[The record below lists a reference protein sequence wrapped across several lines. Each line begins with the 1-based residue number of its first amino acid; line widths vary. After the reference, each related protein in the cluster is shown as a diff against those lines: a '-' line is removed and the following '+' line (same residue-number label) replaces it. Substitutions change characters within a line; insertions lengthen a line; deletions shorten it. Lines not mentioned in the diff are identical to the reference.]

1 MYKNINKVSKKQI
14 AHEKIFKKRKNR
26 AYILLFVLTMC
37 SFGLS
42 KMQPF
47 STLGLS
53 PLIIAIILGAF
64 FGNIARNLTSLLI
77 RTGVIAISTKQ
88 ILRLGIIF
96 YGFRIT
102 IDDII
107 YVGAK
112 GVILS
117 ACVVFLTFFIGYFIG
132 RALRIEKKLSA
143 LIASGS
149 SICGAAAVLATN
161 SVIKGKSEHV
171 GVAICTVVVFGT
183 IGMFAYPILFKMGLF
198 DLDVSHMGVLMG
210 GTLHEVAHAVA
221 AGAAV
226 GGEGANNSVIIK
238 MLRVL
243 MLVPFLIM
251 IGLLSFGD
259 EKEKKKRNLKS
270 SVPYFALWF
279 LVAVGVG
286 SISFFPKFTLPY
298 IELFDTFLLSVAMCA
313 LGFTIRKDVLKN
325 AGFKPFLQAIIIAIW
340 LLAFGYFFVKYF
352 I

>member
-1 MYKNINKVSKKQI
+1 MYKNSNKASKKQI
-14 AHEKIFKKRKNR
+14 THEKIFKKRKNR
-26 AYILLFVLTMC
+26 AYILLVVLTLC

-64 FGNIARNLTSLLI
+64 FGNIARNLTSLLV
-77 RTGVIAISTKQ
+77 RTGVIAVSTKQ

-112 GVILS
+112 GVILA

-132 RALRIEKKLSA
+132 RALGIEKKLSA

-183 IGMFAYPILFKMGLF
+183 IGMFAYPILFKMGVF
-198 DLDVSHMGVLMG
+198 DLDASHVGVLMG

-251 IGLLSFGD
+251 IGFLSFGD
-259 EKEKKKRNLKS
+259 EKEKRNLKS

-313 LGFTIRKDVLKN
+313 LGFTMRKDVLKN

-340 LLAFGYFFVKYF
+340 LLAFGYLSVKYF

>member
-1 MYKNINKVSKKQI
+1 MYKNSNKVSKKQI

-26 AYILLFVLTMC
+26 AYILLVVLTLC

-42 KMQPF
+42 NMQPF

-77 RTGVIAISTKQ
+77 RTGAIAVSTKQ

-112 GVILS
+112 GVILA

-132 RALRIEKKLSA
+132 RALGIEKKLSA

-183 IGMFAYPILFKMGLF
+183 IGMFAYPILFKMGVF

-221 AGAAV
+221 AGSAV

-251 IGLLSFGD
+251 IGFLSFGD
-259 EKEKKKRNLKS
+259 ENKEKRNLKD

-298 IELFDTFLLSVAMCA
+298 IELFDTFLLSFAMCA
-313 LGFTIRKDVLKN
+313 LGFTMRKDVLKN

-340 LLAFGYFFVKYF
+340 LLVFGYLSVKYF